1 MVHCNT
7 IITII
12 SSSYLLQLLWQGN
25 KKVRG
30 ASALVHT
37 THFVLTAFAYPK
49 PRVHN
54 FITLICQIETPG
66 VLLGLVVAY
75 PPWFYDSDDFFY
87 FWTLWVLSGL
97 WFFKSAWWCFYKE
110 DFPLLPLWFFRY
122 HSSTSSPSG
131 FYSACGFQ
139 KVTGEV
145 FRSPPMGFIWPVV
158 FTALPMTF

>member
-1 MVHCNT
+1 MMHK
-7 IITII
+7 
-12 SSSYLLQLLWQGN
+12 YLL
-25 KKVRG
+25 
-30 ASALVHT
+30 T
-37 THFVLTAFAYPK
+37 LT
-49 PRVHN
+49 
-54 FITLICQIETPG
+54 CQIETPG

-75 PPWFYDSDDFFY
+75 PCGFLIQMIFFH

-145 FRSPPMGFIWPVV
+145 FRSPPWVLFGLWFSQLYPWRFYSACGFNLAGRSNQSLKLLSSYSHNFLFPFLLDTKKEVTKFSVPVI
-158 FTALPMTF
+158 P

>member
-1 MVHCNT
+1 MHK
-7 IITII
+7 
-12 SSSYLLQLLWQGN
+12 YLL
-25 KKVRG
+25 
-30 ASALVHT
+30 T
-37 THFVLTAFAYPK
+37 LT
-49 PRVHN
+49 
-54 FITLICQIETPG
+54 CQIETPG

-75 PPWFYDSDDFFY
+75 PCGFLIQVIFFH

-145 FRSPPMGFIWPVV
+145 FRSTHAVLQPGSAYTSISNDRTSTPFELGQNWIILAIQQNLLSSRFGIIVI
-158 FTALPMTF
+158 FSLPLK